1 MARERFGR
9 LSRPPAPSFA
19 MKGGLKAEQWLYL
32 KRGGQVAKN
41 VMVIRKFG
49 IPVARLT
56 ETITRG

>member
-1 MARERFGR
+1 
-9 LSRPPAPSFA
+9 

-32 KRGGQVAKN
+32 KRGGQVAEN